1 MKDPSHLL
9 TISVIGG
16 ASPTDEA
23 KNLAYEVGKELAR
36 REVALVCGGLA
47 GVMEAS
53 CRGAKEEGGTTI
65 GILPGNEPG
74 EANPYV
80 DFKIC
85 TGMGFSRNPIVV
97 RSGLSVIAI
106 DGSFG
111 TLSEIAYALSEHIP
125 VVGLDTWTLSHRTMP
140 DSGILLAKGPEDA
153 VDQAVALAKTRRAK
167 LLMDRDA

>member
-16 ASPTDEA
+16 ASPTDEM
-23 KNLAYEVGKELAR
+23 KGLAYLVGKGLAR
-36 REVALVCGGLA
+36 LGVTLVSGGLA

-53 CRGAKEEGGTTI
+53 CKGAKEEGGTTI
-65 GILPGNEPG
+65 GILPGSNPA

-85 TGMGFSRNPIVV
+85 TGLGFARNPIVV

-111 TLSEIAYALSEHIP
+111 TLSEIGYALSEHIP
-125 VVGLDTWTLSHRTMP
+125 VIGLDTWKLSHGTVV
-140 DSGILLAKGPEDA
+140 DNGILIAKDPEDA
-153 VDQAVALAKTRRAK
+153 VEQAVSLAKVRRAK
-167 LLMDRDA
+167 LLMDHA